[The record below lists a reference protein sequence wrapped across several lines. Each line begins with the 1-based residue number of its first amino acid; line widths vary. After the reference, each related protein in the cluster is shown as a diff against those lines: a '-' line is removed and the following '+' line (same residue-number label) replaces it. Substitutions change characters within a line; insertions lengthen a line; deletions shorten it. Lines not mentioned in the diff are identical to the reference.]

1 MTEHVDVWRLRL
13 ALVTCAEN
21 APLLF
26 DDVVNQIEDIID
38 DRDQQ
43 FFLEGPDETTQA
55 IDALLRDLRSRTE
68 VEESGPFEGLIPAD
82 GMDLLA
88 DFAAKKLLC
97 TYKSRGFLGFTKNS
111 AWALFPTPEEIAAE
125 VAAAEASLPR
135 INEAPVTAENL
146 ITDED
151 LQGLNLGEFFADIT
165 RQALVLH
172 ALNQSPALQQRLTDL
187 CDGD

>member
-1 MTEHVDVWRLRL
+1 MNQPESVVRLRF
-13 ALVTCAEN
+13 ALVTCAES

-26 DDVVNQIEDIID
+26 DDVAEEIEDIIN
-38 DRDQQ
+38 DRD
-43 FFLEGPDETTQA
+43 FLVFSGQESPETQA

-88 DFAAKKLLC
+88 DFAARKL
-97 TYKSRGFLGFTKNS
+97 KNS
-111 AWALFPTPEEIAAE
+111 RHPELSAWSLFPTPEEIAAE

-135 INEAPVTAENL
+135 INEAPVTAESL

-151 LQGLNLGEFFADIT
+151 LRGLNLGEFFADIT